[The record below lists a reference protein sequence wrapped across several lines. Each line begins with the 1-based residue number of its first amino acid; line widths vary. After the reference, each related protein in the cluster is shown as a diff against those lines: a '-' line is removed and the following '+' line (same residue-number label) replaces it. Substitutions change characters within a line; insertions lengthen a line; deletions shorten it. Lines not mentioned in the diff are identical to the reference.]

1 MAFGFLIKNQRTL
14 LIAALCVL
22 YHAPICH
29 AQGGSYNF
37 IEPGYQIT
45 NILGS
50 TGSFVEIEAG
60 RQTSGGF
67 SYGATVHFLISDIQ
81 RTTGSLT
88 ERISTL
94 WYIGPRIQYSSSLN
108 ENLSVYGGSTVGI
121 GTTNYEE
128 AQPGLVVSG
137 GFLIGIRPE
146 GGIRLQVS
154 ERIRVNAGVNM
165 LYGIIGSRSN
175 IAAAPAARIGFRLG
189 R

>member
-1 MAFGFLIKNQRTL
+1 MAFGFLIKFQRTL

-22 YHAPICH
+22 YDAPICH
-29 AQGGSYNF
+29 AQGNSYNF
-37 IEPGYQIT
+37 IEPGYQLT

-50 TGSFVEIEAG
+50 MGSFIEIEAG
-60 RQTSGGF
+60 RQASGGF
-67 SYGATVHFLISDIQ
+67 SYGATIHFLISDIQ
-81 RTTGSLT
+81 RTSGSLN
-88 ERISTL
+88 ESMSSL
-94 WYIGPRIQYSSSLN
+94 WYLGPRIQYSSSLN
-108 ENLSVYGGSTVGI
+108 ENLSVYGGSTIGI

-146 GGIRLQVS
+146 GGIRLQIS

-175 IAAAPAARIGFRLG
+175 IVAAPAARIGLRLG
-189 R
+189 K